1 MKRFVNYLAEKA
13 MPDSSYGV
21 KWLGSAWEHIL
32 GDKGTGRRS
41 VPFTSTLINKIW
53 KTPITATV
61 FHITDVEGATHVL
74 QNQNKKGVALS
85 VMSLAPKLGSSL
97 AENGIWRAGVVLK
110 LKANILMAGMSDIM
124 SVPDEGGRRWVGIPE
139 VSRSLPT
146 TSQKRQFEKELE
158 AKQKTIYQDFADAL
172 REYAPKVSSNKNFV
186 ESDWSYDSRDLVT
199 RIYNFRDTLMNAEKA
214 EINKIIGRFV
224 KTHIEETNRIL
235 EKYLMDSKERVQQ
248 IADGKGGGMYG
259 TEAQRAGSGYSE
271 LIANQYKVI
280 GIAWMPNMTKWGAG
294 EDKLRAAAGAIP
306 ILVAA
311 KKAAEDSMHFKDT
324 WFPPTGSTPEE
335 VQIRA
340 GYRVFARKA

>member
-41 VPFTSTLINKIW
+41 VPFTSTLISKIW

-74 QNQNKKGVALS
+74 KNQGKKGVALS

-110 LKANILMAGMSDIM
+110 MKANILMAGMSDIM
-124 SVPDEGGRRWVGIPE
+124 SVPDEGGRRWLGIPE
-139 VSRSLPT
+139 VARSLPG
-146 TSQKRQFEKELE
+146 SNSREFSKELE

-172 REYAPKVSSNKNFV
+172 REYAPKVSGDKKFV
-186 ESDWSYDSRDLVT
+186 EADWSYDRNDLVT
-199 RIYNFRDTLMNAEKA
+199 RINNFRDTLMNAEKA

-235 EKYLMDSKERVQQ
+235 EKYFMHSKERVQQ
-248 IADGKGGGMYG
+248 IADGKGAGISG
-259 TEAQRAGSGYSE
+259 TEPARNTGGYSE

-294 EDKLRAAAGAIP
+294 EDKMRAAAGAIP

-311 KKAAEDSMHFKDT
+311 KKAGEDSMHFKDT

-335 VQIRA
+335 AQIRA

>member
-1 MKRFVNYLAEKA
+1 MKRFVNYISEKA

-32 GDKGTGRRS
+32 GGGGTGRRS
-41 VPFTSTLINKIW
+41 VPFTSALINKIW

-85 VMSLAPKLGSSL
+85 VMAIAPKLGSSL

-124 SVPDEGGRRWVGIPE
+124 SVPDEGGRRWLGIPE
-139 VSRSLPT
+139 VARTLPT

-172 REYAPKVSSNKNFV
+172 REYALKVSSNKNFV

-199 RIYNFRDTLMNAEKA
+199 RINNFRDALMNAEKA

-235 EKYLMDSKERVQQ
+235 EKFLMDSKERVQQ

-311 KKAAEDSMHFKDT
+311 KKAAEDSTHFKDT
-324 WFPPTGSTPEE
+324 WFAPTGKTPEE

-340 GYRVFARKA
+340 AYTVFARKA